1 VKSNEERTMTTS
13 TMQIARGS
21 QYGTGGAGRSG
32 VTETWWAQRREAS
45 LNWLALGVLLAAW
58 NASSNDAAQAWR
70 RPPALRG
77 YSTVS
82 VRAATLHSVRR
93 CAAQTT
99 SGTACT
105 ARWIGPRDRRA

>member
-1 VKSNEERTMTTS
+1 MTTS

-21 QYGTGGAGRSG
+21 QYGTDRDGRCGS
-32 VTETWWAQRREAS
+32 TETWWAQRREAS

-58 NASSNDAAQAWR
+58 NASNNDAAQAWR

-93 CAAQTT
+93 CTAPTTPAA
-99 SGTACT
+99 ACS
-105 ARWIGPRDRRA
+105 ARLLGPA

>member
-1 VKSNEERTMTTS
+1 MTTS
-13 TMQIARGS
+13 TVQIARGS
-21 QYGTGGAGRSG
+21 PYRAGGAARSG
-32 VTETWWAQRREAS
+32 AADTWWTQRREAS

-58 NASSNDAAQAWR
+58 NASNNDTAEADR

-93 CAAQTT
+93 CTAPTISGAA
-99 SGTACT
+99 CR
-105 ARWIGPRDRRA
+105 ARLDGRGLMSAA

>member
-1 VKSNEERTMTTS
+1 MTTS

-21 QYGTGGAGRSG
+21 PCWAGAAGRSG
-32 VTETWWAQRREAS
+32 ATETWWAQRREAS

-58 NASSNDAAQAWR
+58 NASNNDAEQVWR

-93 CAAQTT
+93 CTAPIT
-99 SGTACT
+99 SGAV
-105 ARWIGPRDRRA
+105 